1 MIRIVRGLKLGVLFV
16 AALGC
21 RGQGD
26 AGKLIRSDAAQLP
39 AAEVHGFLEMICPGQ
54 TSDSGCKVCP
64 KDTAFTPPASTQTWD
79 LKAIIPGHFL
89 SLTSDDAVV
98 SGGGCEPHAN
108 GMSGSYLFTRDGSAW
123 RKVRYEAGVKAFDC
137 KKMTGLDSRDRLVCA
152 AADMHQGFGD
162 EFLYLLDPGRDPGTM
177 DPQNDISRGDIFFDV
192 GDSLH
197 SCVRLPDG
205 TVLSGAIERVEFV
218 PLEEQRQVRIVVT
231 ARLGRAVVP
240 NDIFRKACAPGVST
254 GLRLVTVLR
263 RYGFVFDGQDIVPAA
278 DNPPLSNRSA
288 VAPRTSY
295 TTMR

>member
-1 MIRIVRGLKLGVLFV
+1 MRRIVRGLKLGVLLV

-21 RGQGD
+21 RGQWD

-39 AAEVHGFLEMICPGQ
+39 AAEVHRFLEMICPGQ

-89 SLTSDDAVV
+89 SLSSDDTVV
-98 SGGGCEPHAN
+98 SGLGCEPHAN
-108 GMSGSYLFTRDGSAW
+108 GMSGSYLFTREGPGW

-152 AADMHQGFGD
+152 AYDMHQGFGD
-162 EFLYLLDPGRDPGTM
+162 EFLYLLDPGRDPRTLNS
-177 DPQNDISRGDIFFDV
+177 QNDTSRGDIFFDV
-192 GDSLH
+192 GDSLQG
-197 SCVRLPDG
+197 CVRLADG
-205 TVLSGAIERVEFV
+205 TVLSGAMERVEFV
-218 PLEEQRQVRIVVT
+218 PLEQDRQVRIVVT

-240 NDIFRKACAPGVST
+240 NDIFRKACAPGLSK
-254 GLRLVTVLR
+254 GLRLATVLR
-263 RYGFVFDGQDIVPAA
+263 RYSFVFDGQDVVSDA
-278 DNPPLSNRSA
+278 DNPPLSNRAA

-295 TTMR
+295 TSMR

>member
-1 MIRIVRGLKLGVLFV
+1 MPVAMRVSKLCVFLV

-21 RGQGD
+21 RGQWD

-39 AAEVHGFLEMICPGQ
+39 AAEVQGFLELICPGQ

-79 LKAIIPGHFL
+79 LKAIITGHFV
-89 SLTSDDAVV
+89 SLTSDDALV
-98 SGGGCEPHAN
+98 SGMGCEPHAAR
-108 GMSGSYLFTRDGSAW
+108 MSGSYLFTRDGSAW
-123 RKVRYEAGVKAFDC
+123 RKVRYEAGVNAFDC

-152 AADMHQGFGD
+152 ANDMHQGFGD
-162 EFLYLLDPGRDPGTM
+162 EFLYLLDPG
-177 DPQNDISRGDIFFDV
+177 NDASGGDIFFDV
-192 GDSLH
+192 GDGLQ

-218 PLEEQRQVRIVVT
+218 PLELDRQVRIVAT

-240 NDIFRKACAPGVST
+240 NDIFRKACAPGLPN
-254 GLRLVTVLR
+254 GLRLTTVLR
-263 RYGFVFDGQDIVPAA
+263 RYGFVFDGQEIVPAA